1 MEQSLKAETPEAKP
15 PSKKKRPSGKS
26 NWKSIN
32 QQRKDRAMAAA
43 RHKQGLPVRR
53 LRSKQT
59 IVSRRSGRVIQRAI
73 RMEDSALQCSV
84 GTQTMQSF
92 APDEIVQFCRVV
104 PSTAAHAPSS
114 ITAEAAE
121 RGIYVAQ
128 CLPTGVYSPERAASA
143 RISEAERAA
152 SASPCPAGEQARD
165 ERGLSAG

>member
-43 RHKQGLPVRR
+43 RHKQGLPVTR
-53 LRSKQT
+53 LRNKQT

-73 RMEDSALQCSV
+73 RVEDSALQCSV

-92 APDEIVQFCRVV
+92 APDEIVQFCRVA

-128 CLPTGVYSPERAASA
+128 CLPTGVLALGPERAASA

-152 SASPCPAGEQARD
+152 SASPGEQARD
-165 ERGLSAG
+165 ERAA